1 MTYFLEILN
10 TEIRNIKSGRRNK
23 ARRIV
28 EEINNWAS
36 TKSRGEK
43 MQLIFENKKGK
54 LAERAPRKRFSK

>member
-1 MTYFLEILN
+1 MA
-10 TEIRNIKSGRRNK
+10 IRAPDGANK